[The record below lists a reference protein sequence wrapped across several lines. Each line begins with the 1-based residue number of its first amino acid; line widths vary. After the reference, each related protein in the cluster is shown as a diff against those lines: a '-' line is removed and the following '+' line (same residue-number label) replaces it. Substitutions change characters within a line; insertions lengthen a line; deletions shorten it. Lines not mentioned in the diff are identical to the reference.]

1 MDLTGRSAIVT
12 GGAGGL
18 GAATVRHLVDLG
30 VPTVVFDMNAD
41 GAAELADELGKTAV
55 AVGGSV
61 LDDDAVGAA
70 IAAAVDL
77 GALSIVVNVAGGG
90 VASRTLGRDGTP
102 HDLDAFRRVVELNLV
117 GSFNVT
123 RLAAAA
129 MSANEPDESGERGLV
144 VHTASIAAF
153 DGQIGQV
160 AYAAAKGGLV
170 GLTLPMARDL
180 AAVGIRVMTIAPG
193 TMGTPLMMSTPAAMR
208 DGLVA
213 QVPFPKRLGHPEEF
227 AKLVEHFARN
237 GYLNGTTV
245 RLDGAVRFPPK

>member
-1 MDLTGRSAIVT
+1 MELAGRSAIVT
-12 GGAGGL
+12 GAAGGL
-18 GAATVRHLVDLG
+18 GAATARHLASVG

-41 GAAELADELGKTAV
+41 GAAVVAAEIGGNAT

-61 LDDDAVGAA
+61 LDEVAVSTA
-70 IAAAVDL
+70 IAAAQDL
-77 GALSIVVNVAGGG
+77 GVLSIVVNVAGGG
-90 VASRTLGRDGTP
+90 IAARTLGRDGTP
-102 HDLDAFRRVVELNLV
+102 HDLDAFRKVVELNVV
-117 GSFNVT
+117 GTFNVS
-123 RLAAAA
+123 RLTAAA
-129 MSANEPDESGERGLV
+129 MSANEPDESGERGIL

-193 TMGTPLMMSTPAAMR
+193 TMGTPLMMSTPEAMR
-208 DGLVA
+208 EALVA
-213 QVPFPKRLGHPEEF
+213 NVPFPKRLGTLEEF
-227 AKLVEHFARN
+227 AMLVEHFARN

>member
-1 MDLTGRSAIVT
+1 MDLHGRSAIVT

-18 GAATVRHLVDLG
+18 GGATVRRLVGLG
-30 VPTVVFDMNAD
+30 VGTVAFDMDAAGAD
-41 GAAELADELGKTAV
+41 DLADELGPLAC

-61 LDDDAVGAA
+61 LDD
-70 IAAAVDL
+70 AAVQEAIEAAGRL
-77 GALSIVVNVAGGG
+77 GMLSIVVNVAGGG
-90 VASRTLGRDGTP
+90 VAARTVARDGTP
-102 HDLDAFRRVVELNLV
+102 HDLDDFRRVLELNLV

-123 RLAAAA
+123 RLAAAKMA
-129 MSANEPDESGERGLV
+129 ENAPDESGERGLV

-160 AYAAAKGGLV
+160 AYAAAKSGLV

-193 TMGTPLMMSTPAAMR
+193 TMGTPRMMGSPEKIR
-208 DGLVA
+208 VGLA
-213 QVPFPKRLGHPEEF
+213 SQVPHPNRLGDPDEY
-227 AKLVEHFARN
+227 AMLVEQFARN
-237 GYLNGTTV
+237 AYLNGTTI

>member
-1 MDLTGRSAIVT
+1 MDLHGRSAIVT

-18 GAATVRHLVDLG
+18 GGATVRHLVGLG
-30 VPTVVFDMNAD
+30 VGTVAFDMDTA
-41 GAAELADELGKTAV
+41 GAEDLADELGPLACS
-55 AVGGSV
+55 VGGSV
-61 LDDDAVGAA
+61 LDD
-70 IAAAVDL
+70 AAVQEAIDASGRL
-77 GALSIVVNVAGGG
+77 GNLSIVVNVAGGG
-90 VASRTLGRDGTP
+90 VAARTVSRDGTP
-102 HDLDAFRRVVELNLV
+102 HDLDDFRRVIELNLV

-129 MSANEPDESGERGLV
+129 MASNEPDDSGERGLV

-180 AAVGIRVMTIAPG
+180 AAIGIRVMTIAPG
-193 TMGTPLMMSTPAAMR
+193 TMGTPKMMGAPEKIR
-208 DGLVA
+208 VGLA
-213 QVPFPKRLGHPEEF
+213 SQVPHPNRLGRPEEF
-227 AKLVEHFARN
+227 ALLVEHFARN
-237 GYLNGTTV
+237 AYLNGTTI

>member
-1 MDLTGRSAIVT
+1 
-12 GGAGGL
+12 
-18 GAATVRHLVDLG
+18 
-30 VPTVVFDMNAD
+30 
-41 GAAELADELGKTAV
+41 
-55 AVGGSV
+55 
-61 LDDDAVGAA
+61 
-70 IAAAVDL
+70 
-77 GALSIVVNVAGGG
+77 
-90 VASRTLGRDGTP
+90 
-102 HDLDAFRRVVELNLV
+102 VVELNLV

-129 MSANEPDESGERGLV
+129 MSANEPDDSGERGIV

-180 AAVGIRVMTIAPG
+180 AAIGVRVMTIAPG
-193 TMGTPLMMSTPAAMR
+193 TMGTPIMMSAPER
-208 DGLVA
+208 IREGLVA
-213 QVPFPKRLGHPEEF
+213 QVPFPNRLGRPEEF
-227 AKLVEHFARN
+227 AMLVEHFARN

>member
-1 MDLTGRSAIVT
+1 MDLGGRSAIVT
-12 GGAGGL
+12 GAAGGL
-18 GAATVRHLVDLG
+18 GAATARHLASVG

-41 GAAELADELGKTAV
+41 GATAV
-55 AVGGSV
+55 AEEIGARATAVGGSV
-61 LDDDAVGAA
+61 LDEAAVGEA
-70 IAAAVDL
+70 IAAAQEL
-77 GALSIVVNVAGGG
+77 GVLSIVVNVAGGG
-90 VASRTLGRDGTP
+90 IAARTLGRDGTP
-102 HDLDAFRRVVELNLV
+102 HDLDAFRKVVELNVV
-117 GSFNVT
+117 GTFNVS
-123 RLAAAA
+123 RLTAAA
-129 MSANEPDESGERGLV
+129 MSANEPDESGERGIL

-193 TMGTPLMMSTPAAMR
+193 TMGTPIMMAVPEHMR

-213 QVPFPKRLGHPEEF
+213 NVPFPKRLGTPEEF
-227 AKLVEHFARN
+227 AMLVEHFARN

>member
-1 MDLTGRSAIVT
+1 MDLHGRSAIVT

-18 GAATVRHLVDLG
+18 GAATVRHLVSLG
-30 VPTVVFDMNAD
+30 VGTVAFDMNED
-41 GAAELADELGKTAV
+41 SVAALADELGPLC
-55 AVGGSV
+55 VGSVGSV
-61 LDDDAVGAA
+61 LDDDHVQSAVECAGH
-70 IAAAVDL
+70 L

-90 VASRTLGRDGTP
+90 VASRTVARDGTP
-102 HDLDAFRRVVELNLV
+102 HDLDSFRRVVELNLV

-129 MSANEPDESGERGLV
+129 MAENEPDDSGERGVV

-170 GLTLPMARDL
+170 GMTLPMARDL

-193 TMGTPLMMSTPAAMR
+193 TMGTPVMMAAPEKIR
-208 DGLVA
+208 VGLA
-213 QVPFPKRLGHPEEF
+213 SQVPHPNRLGQPAEF
-227 AKLVEHFARN
+227 AMLVEHFARN
-237 GYLNGTTV
+237 AYLNGTTV

>member
-12 GGAGGL
+12 GGTGGL
-18 GAATVRHLVDLG
+18 GAATVRHFVSLG
-30 VPTVVFDMNAD
+30 VRTVIFDVAD
-41 GAAELADELGKTAV
+41 GSELERELGKSAV
-55 AVGGSV
+55 AITGSV
-61 LDDDAVGAA
+61 LEETDVGHAIDAAKE
-70 IAAAVDL
+70 L
-77 GALSIVVNVAGGG
+77 GTFSIVANVAGGG
-90 VASRTLGRDGTP
+90 IAARTVGRDGTP

-129 MSANEPDESGERGLV
+129 MSANEPDESNERGVV

-193 TMGTPLMMSTPAAMR
+193 TIGTPLMMSVPAEMR

-213 QVPFPKRLGHPEEF
+213 HVPHPHRLGQPEEF
-227 AKLVEHFARN
+227 AMLVEHIVRN
-237 GYLNGTTV
+237 AYLNGTTI
-245 RLDGAVRFPPK
+245 RIDGAVRFPPK

>member
-1 MDLTGRSAIVT
+1 MDLHARSAIIT

-18 GAATVRHLVDLG
+18 GGATVRHLVSLG
-30 VPTVVFDMNAD
+30 VGTVAFDMDAD
-41 GAAELADELGKTAV
+41 GACELADELGPLACG
-55 AVGGSV
+55 VGGSV
-61 LDDDAVGAA
+61 LDDDAVQAA
-70 IAAAVDL
+70 IEAAGPL

-90 VASRTLGRDGTP
+90 VAARTVSRDGEP
-102 HDLDAFRRVVELNLV
+102 HDLESFRRVVELNLV

-129 MSANEPDESGERGLV
+129 MANNDPDESGERGLV

-170 GLTLPMARDL
+170 GFTLPMARDL

-193 TMGTPLMMSTPAAMR
+193 TMGTPRMMGAPEKIR
-208 DGLVA
+208 VGLA
-213 QVPFPKRLGHPEEF
+213 SQVPHPNRLGQPEEF
-227 AKLVEHFARN
+227 AMLVEHFARN
-237 GYLNGTTV
+237 AYLNGTTI

>member
-1 MDLTGRSAIVT
+1 MDLEGRSAIVT
-12 GGAGGL
+12 GAAGGL
-18 GAATVRHLVDLG
+18 GAATARHLVGIG
-30 VPTVVFDMNAD
+30 VPTVLVDTNAD
-41 GAAELADELGKTAV
+41 GLAGVTADLGALALGVT
-55 AVGGSV
+55 GSV

-70 IAAAVDL
+70 VTAARDL
-77 GALSIVVNVAGGG
+77 GVLSLVVNVAGGG
-90 VASRTLGRDGTP
+90 IAGRTLNRDGTP

-129 MSANEPDESGERGLV
+129 MSGNEPDESGERGVV

-153 DGQIGQV
+153 EGQIGQV

-193 TMGTPLMMSTPAAMR
+193 TMGTPIMMGVPEPMLE
-208 DGLVA
+208 GFLA
-213 QVPFPKRLGHPEEF
+213 QIPHPRRLGKPEEF
-227 AKLVEHFARN
+227 AMLVEHVARN
-237 GYLNGTTV
+237 PYLNGTTI
-245 RLDGAVRFPPK
+245 RLDGAQRFPPK

>member
-1 MDLTGRSAIVT
+1 MDLAGRSAIVT

-18 GAATVRHLVDLG
+18 GAATVRHLVSLG
-30 VPTVVFDMNAD
+30 VPTVIFDLSAD
-41 GAAELADELGKTAV
+41 GTAALADELGSSTAAV
-55 AVGGSV
+55 AGSV
-61 LDDDAVGAA
+61 LEESDVSRAIDAATR
-70 IAAAVDL
+70 L
-77 GALSIVVNVAGGG
+77 GVLSILVNVAGGG
-90 VASRTLGRDGTP
+90 VAARTLARDGTP
-102 HDLDAFRRVVELNLV
+102 HDLDSFRRVVELNLV

-129 MSANEPDESGERGLV
+129 MSANEPDESDERGV
-144 VHTASIAAF
+144 VVNTASIAAF

-193 TMGTPLMMSTPAAMR
+193 TMGTPLMMSIPDNMR

-213 QVPFPKRLGHPEEF
+213 NVPHPHRLGTPEEF
-227 AKLVEHFARN
+227 AFLVEHIARN
-237 GYLNGTTV
+237 AYLNGTTI

>member
-1 MDLTGRSAIVT
+1 MDLGGRSAIVT
-12 GGAGGL
+12 GAAGGL
-18 GAATVRHLVDLG
+18 GAATARHLASVG

-41 GAAELADELGKTAV
+41 GADAV
-55 AVGGSV
+55 AQEIGANAIAVGGSV
-61 LDDDAVGAA
+61 LDEEAVGAA
-70 IAAAVDL
+70 ITAAQDL
-77 GALSIVVNVAGGG
+77 GVLSIVVNVAGGG
-90 VASRTLGRDGTP
+90 IAARTLGRDGTP
-102 HDLDAFRRVVELNLV
+102 HDLDAFRRVVELNVV
-117 GSFNVT
+117 GTFNVS
-123 RLAAAA
+123 RLTAAA
-129 MSANEPDESGERGLV
+129 MSTNEPDESGERGIL

-193 TMGTPLMMSTPAAMR
+193 TMGTPLMMSTPEAMR
-208 DGLVA
+208 EALVA
-213 QVPFPKRLGHPEEF
+213 NVPFPKRLGTPEEF
-227 AKLVEHFARN
+227 AMLVEHFARN

>member
-1 MDLTGRSAIVT
+1 MELAGRSAIVT
-12 GGAGGL
+12 GAAGGL
-18 GAATVRHLVDLG
+18 GAATARHLASVG

-41 GAAELADELGKTAV
+41 GAAVVAAEIGGNAT

-61 LDDDAVGAA
+61 LDEVAVSTA
-70 IAAAVDL
+70 IAAAQDL
-77 GALSIVVNVAGGG
+77 GVLSIVVNVAGGG
-90 VASRTLGRDGTP
+90 IAARTLGRDGTP
-102 HDLDAFRRVVELNLV
+102 HDLDAFRKVVELNVV
-117 GSFNVT
+117 GTFNVS
-123 RLAAAA
+123 RLTAAA
-129 MSANEPDESGERGLV
+129 MSANEPDESGERGIL

-193 TMGTPLMMSTPAAMR
+193 TMGTPIMMAVPEHMR

-213 QVPFPKRLGHPEEF
+213 NVPFPKRLGTPEEF
-227 AKLVEHFARN
+227 AMLVEHFARN

>member
-1 MDLTGRSAIVT
+1 MELHGRSAIVT

-18 GAATVRHLVDLG
+18 GAATVRHLVGLG
-30 VPTVVFDMNAD
+30 VGTVAFDMNED
-41 GAAELADELGKTAV
+41 GVVALAEELGPV
-55 AVGGSV
+55 CYGSVGSV
-61 LDDDAVGAA
+61 LDDGDVQNA
-70 IAAAVDL
+70 IECAGHL

-90 VASRTLGRDGTP
+90 VASRTVSRDGAP
-102 HDLDAFRRVVELNLV
+102 HDLESFRRVVELNLV

-129 MSANEPDESGERGLV
+129 MADNEPDDSGERGVV

-170 GLTLPMARDL
+170 GMTLPMARDL
-180 AAVGIRVMTIAPG
+180 AAIGIRVMTIAPG
-193 TMGTPLMMSTPAAMR
+193 TMGTPVMMAAPEKIR
-208 DGLVA
+208 VGLA
-213 QVPFPKRLGHPEEF
+213 SQVPHPNRLGQPEEF
-227 AKLVEHFARN
+227 AMLVEHFARN
-237 GYLNGTTV
+237 AYLNGTTV